1 MSKTTDTLI
10 LEEFLPFRL
19 SRLSESIS
27 LKFAQHYKREYGMT
41 RPEWRALAALGQL
54 GTLTGTQI
62 CQHSNMHKTKVSRA
76 VQSLSQRG
84 WLQRKR
90 DDSDRR
96 VEYLQLTPIGRRR
109 YAKLVG
115 LAHQFQAD
123 LLSSLSPSALTSV
136 NKALKILEELE
147 VQADYLSAKK
157 TLET

>member
-1 MSKTTDTLI
+1 MKKTSDTLI

-54 GTLTGTQI
+54 GTLTSTQI

-76 VQSLSQRG
+76 VQSLSKRG
-84 WLQRKR
+84 WLIRKR

-96 VEYLQLTPIGRRR
+96 VEYLQLSAIGLRR
-109 YAKLVG
+109 YSKLVE
-115 LAHQFQAD
+115 LAQQFQNE
-123 LLSSLSPSALTSV
+123 LLSTMSPSAISTV
-136 NKALKILEELE
+136 NKALRILENLELNK
-147 VQADYLSAKK
+147 D
-157 TLET
+157 

>member
-1 MSKTTDTLI
+1 MKKTSDTLI

-54 GTLTGTQI
+54 GTLTSTQI

-76 VQSLSQRG
+76 VQSLSKRG
-84 WLQRKR
+84 WLIRKR

-96 VEYLQLTPIGRRR
+96 VEYLQLSAIGLRR
-109 YAKLVG
+109 YSKLVE
-115 LAHQFQAD
+115 LAQQFQNE
-123 LLSSLSPSALTSV
+123 LLSTMSPSAISTV
-136 NKALKILEELE
+136 NKALRILENLELN
-147 VQADYLSAKK
+147 KN
-157 TLET
+157 

>member
-1 MSKTTDTLI
+1 MKKTSDTLI

-54 GTLTGTQI
+54 GTLTSTQI

-76 VQSLSQRG
+76 VQSLSKRG
-84 WLQRKR
+84 WLIRKR

-96 VEYLQLTPIGRRR
+96 VEYLQLSAIGLRR
-109 YAKLVG
+109 YSKLVE
-115 LAHQFQAD
+115 LAQQFQNE
-123 LLSSLSPSALTSV
+123 LLSTMSPSAISTV
-136 NKALKILEELE
+136 NKALLILENLELNK
-147 VQADYLSAKK
+147 D
-157 TLET
+157 